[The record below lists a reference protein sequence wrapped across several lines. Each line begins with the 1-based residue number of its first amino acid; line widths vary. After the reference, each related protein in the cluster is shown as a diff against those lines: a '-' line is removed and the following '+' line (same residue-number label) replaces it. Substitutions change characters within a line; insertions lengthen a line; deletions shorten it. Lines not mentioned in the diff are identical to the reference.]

1 METLKPIASEDAL
14 REAVET
20 HGPMVL
26 SLAWRIAGER
36 CTAEEVMQDVFV
48 ELWRTQTE
56 FASEFHLRCWLRRV
70 ATHRATDQLRRR
82 MRQPALVFDER
93 LDERLDARP
102 GEPIDGTQE
111 NGYRSA
117 GPAGRCGGVP
127 FPVGSRLGA
136 LLHSLPEA
144 MRAAVVLRY
153 GEEELAPDE
162 IAALLEQPVATV
174 KSNLQRAL
182 ALLRR
187 KAGTTLKE
195 FVRHA

>member
-70 ATHRATDQLRRR
+70 ATYRATDQLRRR
-82 MRQPALVFDER
+82 RRQPSLVFDER
-93 LDERLDARP
+93 LDERQ
-102 GEPIDGTQE
+102 GEPLDGTRE
-111 NGYRSA
+111 NGHRDGGS
-117 GPAGRCGGVP
+117 AGRCGGVP
-127 FPVGSRLGA
+127 FPVESRLGA

-187 KAGTTLKE
+187 KAGSRLKE